1 VLALLAAGLTEIV
14 ALTTVGGA
22 LLFGL
27 LGLLAATHDADRDA
41 DLPVSTER
49 HGGAIASNLRSYRPT
64 RRQATVAIVA
74 LTGLVAVAFGRQLA
88 ALPFVNVGTS
98 ALYRGTLQR
107 GLDQVDRAEALAS
120 AIRALR
126 SAIAVDPGN
135 LAALRNLALAEA
147 ASGQTAQARQYADQA
162 RAWVSSDNRDAI
174 FGIGR
179 AYAAAG
185 AWDEAIG
192 YWSEVG
198 AGPQLLELGR
208 QLVQGPDWQT
218 GNAALIAAAQLGA
231 PGRSAADAITR
242 AGLARGLAPD
252 AVVEELRPLLEAGGE
267 DSGMVRYFAW
277 LQAARVYR
285 QAGQTERA
293 ERALAQAEQFGLD
306 PQIELER
313 ALIRVAEGRLAEAE
327 AALTWIVA
335 HATDDQTPVGL
346 PDGDDPRYWLAVVQ
360 LRQGHP
366 EPALATARAGLADLS
381 TDQDSLKGPYQ
392 GVIGESLLA
401 LGRPAEALAAF
412 RAGLHVMPS
421 DAALA
426 DGARRAQA
434 AAPR

>member
-1 VLALLAAGLTEIV
+1 
-14 ALTTVGGA
+14 
-22 LLFGL
+22 
-27 LGLLAATHDADRDA
+27 
-41 DLPVSTER
+41 
-49 HGGAIASNLRSYRPT
+49 
-64 RRQATVAIVA
+64 
-74 LTGLVAVAFGRQLA
+74 
-88 ALPFVNVGTS
+88 
-98 ALYRGTLQR
+98 
-107 GLDQVDRAEALAS
+107 
-120 AIRALR
+120 
-126 SAIAVDPGN
+126 
-135 LAALRNLALAEA
+135 
-147 ASGQTAQARQYADQA
+147 
-162 RAWVSSDNRDAI
+162 
-174 FGIGR
+174 
-179 AYAAAG
+179 
-185 AWDEAIG
+185 
-192 YWSEVG
+192 
-198 AGPQLLELGR
+198 
-208 QLVQGPDWQT
+208 
-218 GNAALIAAAQLGA
+218 
-231 PGRSAADAITR
+231 
-242 AGLARGLAPD
+242 
-252 AVVEELRPLLEAGGE
+252 
-267 DSGMVRYFAW
+267 MVRYFAW
-277 LQAARVYR
+277 LQTARVYR

-401 LGRPAEALAAF
+401 LRRPAEALAAF